1 MRYYERFTPMSS
13 NLIFLIIYILLAIA
27 TAGGM
32 LFASYLLGPRRNREL
47 KDTPY
52 ECGMPILGTARER
65 FSVKFYLTALAFLL
79 FDIETVFLIPWAVVY
94 KSLGVTGL
102 VEAVIFILILA
113 FGLYYIWER
122 GALEWD

>member
-1 MRYYERFTPMSS
+1 MSS
-13 NLIFLIIYILLAIA
+13 NLLFLIIYTLLAIA

>member
-1 MRYYERFTPMSS
+1 M
-13 NLIFLIIYILLAIA
+13 IFLVIYILLAIA

-32 LFASYLLGPRRNREL
+32 LFASYLLGPRRKREA

-52 ECGMPILGTARER
+52 ECGMPVTGTARER
-65 FSVKFYLTALAFLL
+65 FSVKFYLVALAFLL

-94 KSLGVTGL
+94 KKLGAAGV
-102 VEAVIFILILA
+102 VEAAVFILILA
-113 FGLYYIWER
+113 FGLYYIWKR